1 MEIYT
6 LVLSSYATN
15 VYIIIDNGAA
25 VVVDPAENA
34 QLILDFIQRKN
45 AVLKYVLLTHG
56 HFDHVCAVSELQKS
70 GATVV
75 MSKIDFDLVDTGE
88 LNAMFYVYVE
98 RFNLDIS
105 VKQDDVLELI
115 GHTFKVISTSG
126 HTPGSVCYVMDDDVI
141 FTGDTLFYLSIGR
154 TNFTFG
160 NKTELIDSV
169 KKLYALPHDY
179 KILSG
184 HGQQTTLDFERKNN
198 NYVRV

>member
-25 VVVDPAENA
+25 FVVDPAENA

-45 AVLKYVLLTHG
+45 
-56 HFDHVCAVSELQKS
+56 VSELQKS

-75 MSKIDFDLVDTGE
+75 MSKIDFDLVDNGE
-88 LNAMFYVYVE
+88 LNAMFYVDVE

-115 GHTFKVISTSG
+115 GHTFKVI
-126 HTPGSVCYVMDDDVI
+126 
-141 FTGDTLFYLSIGR
+141 
-154 TNFTFG
+154 
-160 NKTELIDSV
+160 
-169 KKLYALPHDY
+169 
-179 KILSG
+179 
-184 HGQQTTLDFERKNN
+184 
-198 NYVRV
+198 